1 MSRGPRL
8 REARSGRTTSALLS
22 LPRNAIIPQTV
33 RSQRIAWST
42 SLAMGAPETVPVI
55 YSIGHSDHDLET
67 FIDLLHTH
75 MITTVVDVRSQPY
88 SRRVPVF
95 NREHLERVLARIGLR
110 YEFMGDTL
118 GGRPSN
124 PALYPTH
131 RVEGRPDYRLAAETD
146 QFRAGIRRLLSLARS
161 ARVVMM
167 CSEGDPGNCHR
178 SALITPALLKL
189 GARVIHVRRDDT
201 TMEAKLQPV
210 QEELF

>member
-1 MSRGPRL
+1 MQQDS
-8 REARSGRTTSALLS
+8 LLS
-22 LPRNAIIPQTV
+22 LAGNAIILPMV
-33 RSQRIAWST
+33 RAVGIAWSRSPT
-42 SLAMGAPETVPVI
+42 VGAPKEPLVI
-55 YSIGHSDHDLET
+55 YSIGHSDHDLEA

-95 NREHLERVLARIGLR
+95 DREHLARVLARIGLR